1 MKNFKVFVRVVE
13 NAQKKLLTGFHLVFE
28 KFLLQKNI
36 CLYPETVL
44 RNRQIKSAPYNNI
57 VNHDYTKIL
66 KSDWLSTVLIYNHAM
81 RSSDFV
87 NHSYD
92 YRPNWTPLSP
102 VTITNSPFTSKGNRI
117 CLLNYSISISDLIY
131 HHKGTK
137 IMNTYRVFTFYL
149 HFPHLCFLRVCSAWL
164 VMSNKPV
171 KKKYCLCSN
180 IYSLTISC

>member
-1 MKNFKVFVRVVE
+1 MERRNFSGTNQKPERRRPFGTGLVRHCPQGLFSPFFTFLRAIFFRPFRLSLAPTICPWVSE
-13 NAQKKLLTGFHLVFE
+13 DECLSEWLRMRKKKLLTGFHLVFE

-92 YRPNWTPLSP
+92 YRPNWTPLIPIIISNNRL
-102 VTITNSPFTSKGNRI
+102 ITE
-117 CLLNYSISISDLIY
+117 
-131 HHKGTK
+131 
-137 IMNTYRVFTFYL
+137 
-149 HFPHLCFLRVCSAWL
+149 HLVQHSR
-164 VMSNKPV
+164 
-171 KKKYCLCSN
+171 
-180 IYSLTISC
+180 